1 MATINNNWVS
11 DYYKKRPQ
19 LKRPHFGMFGY
30 DIPPEW
36 KPVVEK
42 LLDLV
47 GSAPKPIVEADAKQT
62 GACSKCGMP
71 REIHRCYNTDKSTA

>member
-36 KPVVEK
+36 APVVEK
-42 LLDLV
+42 LLELV
-47 GSAPKPIVEADAKQT
+47 GSASQPKNSADSSNSGSLEGNYHIEYVEMDIVHLR
-62 GACSKCGMP
+62 KC
-71 REIHRCYNTDKSTA
+71 R